1 MDLSELR
8 AKAVDA
14 FLKGRFEKAALLY
27 AEYCQKD
34 RTNLQVRVRM
44 GDAWE
49 KCGNREKAIAAYQW
63 AAEAFARE
71 GFLPRAIAASK
82 LVLDLDPNHQEMQ
95 KLLADLYGRREKE
108 ASLAK
113 ASQEE
118 PEAAENHARHFLTRF
133 NEVTIADAGAPTVL
147 SAAKT
152 GSSPLPDPPRPHAPP
167 KSGDVSAELPPELQ
181 LRNESAPS
189 SALQAVEHA
198 AASGLRAEARAA
210 RAVAP
215 ISAKAPV
222 AAIDSDAALMRVRA
236 TLPKIPLFS
245 DLEPNPFRELIE
257 RCPLREFGAG
267 DQVFEQGAQGNSFF
281 VICAGSVRVIREAPD
296 GPKEVAVL
304 PEGSFFG
311 EMAILSDAPRTATVL
326 SASDETQLLEISA
339 PLLKELSGRY
349 PQMAQALKKFCRQR
363 LLANVMNGSALFR
376 PFTKQERRQL
386 IELFKASEV
395 PAGSVILR
403 SGELSEGLYVVL
415 SGQVEV
421 RKGTEVVAR
430 LREGELFG
438 EMSLLTRTPAV
449 VSVVALRRTSLLRMP
464 RGDFNTIMMTHPQI
478 LELVSELAEDRGKQM
493 ANIEVMESIA
503 IDEESTLV

>member
-34 RTNLQVRVRM
+34 RTNLQVRVRL

-49 KCGNREKAIAAYQW
+49 KSGNREKAIAAYQW

-82 LVLDLDPNHQEMQ
+82 LVLDLDPNHQQMQ
-95 KLLADLYGRREKE
+95 KLLADLYARREKE

-113 ASQEE
+113 ASQED
-118 PEAAENHARHFLTRF
+118 PDASENQARSFLTGF
-133 NEVTIADAGAPTVL
+133 NEVTIADPGAPAEAR
-147 SAAKT
+147 AAQT
-152 GSSPLPDPPRPHAPP
+152 GGSVLPDPPRPHAPP
-167 KSGDVSAELPPELQ
+167 KSGDISADLPPELQ
-181 LRNESAPS
+181 LRSESAGS

-198 AASGLRAEARAA
+198 AASGLRAEAQAA
-210 RAVAP
+210 KRVAPMPVLAPVAP
-215 ISAKAPV
+215 IEP
-222 AAIDSDAALMRVRA
+222 DPALMRVRA

-257 RCPLREFGAG
+257 RCPLRQLGAG
-267 DQVFEQGAQGNSFF
+267 DLVFEQGAHGNSFF
-281 VICAGSVRVIREAPD
+281 VICAGSVRVIRTAPD

-311 EMAILSDAPRTATVL
+311 EMAILSDAPRTATVV

-339 PLLKELSGRY
+339 SLLKELSSRY

-376 PFTKQERRQL
+376 PFTKQERRHL

-395 PAGSVILR
+395 PGGTVILR
-403 SGELSEGLYVVL
+403 AGELSEGLYVVL

-421 RKGTEVVAR
+421 RKGNEVVAS

-438 EMSLLTRTPAV
+438 EMSLLTRSPAAA
-449 VSVVALRRTSLLRMP
+449 SVVALRRTSLLRMP

-478 LELVSELAEDRGKQM
+478 LELVSELAEDRRKQT
-493 ANIEVMESIA
+493 ADIEVIESIT

>member
-14 FLKGRFEKAALLY
+14 FLKGRFERAALLY
-27 AEYCQKD
+27 ADYCQRD
-34 RTNLQVRVRM
+34 RTNVQVRVRM

-49 KCGNREKAIAAYQW
+49 KSGNREKAIAAYQW

-82 LVLDLDPNHQEMQ
+82 LVLDLDPHHQEMQ
-95 KLLADLYGRREKE
+95 KLLADLYARRERE

-113 ASQEE
+113 ASQED
-118 PEAAENHARHFLTRF
+118 PEAAETHARNYLTRF
-133 NEVTIADAGAPTVL
+133 NEVTIAEVGTPAAV
-147 SAAKT
+147 SADKL
-152 GSSPLPDPPRPHAPP
+152 GGSPLPEPPRPHAPP
-167 KSGDVSAELPPELQ
+167 KPGDISAELPPELQ
-181 LRNESAPS
+181 LRTESAPS

-198 AASGLRAEARAA
+198 AASGLRAEAQAA
-210 RAVAP
+210 KAVAP
-215 ISAKAPV
+215 GPGMP
-222 AAIDSDAALMRVRA
+222 AAALEPDPALMRVRA

-257 RCPLREFGAG
+257 RCPLRRFGAG
-267 DQVFEQGAQGNSFF
+267 DQVFEEGALGNSFF
-281 VICAGSVRVIREAPD
+281 VICAGSVRVIRSSPD

-311 EMAILSDAPRTATVL
+311 EMAILSDAPRTATVV

-386 IELFKASEV
+386 IELFRASEV
-395 PAGSVILR
+395 PAGAVILR
-403 SGELSEGLYVVL
+403 AGELSEGLYVVL

-421 RKGTEVVAR
+421 RKGNEAVAR

-438 EMSLLTRTPAV
+438 EMSLLTRSPAAA
-449 VSVVALRRTSLLRMP
+449 SVVALRRTSLLRMP
-464 RGDFNTIMMTHPQI
+464 REDFNTIMMTHPQI
-478 LELVSELAEDRGKQM
+478 LELVSELAEDRRKKT
-493 ANIEVMESIA
+493 ADIEVIESIT